1 MREKEGADCG
11 YREDPTPIDKVVL
24 RFRNELDEKGF
35 VCESVTERKD
45 GLRAHYSFYIFVFA

>member
-1 MREKEGADCG
+1 MRKKKGADCG
-11 YREDPTPIDKVVL
+11 YCEDPTPIDKVVL

-45 GLRAHYSFYIFVFA
+45 GLRAHYSFY